1 MRMLELWKR
10 APITWSHV
18 APPLENGTFGCSEWR
33 HVEKPQCYCVL
44 FVGYTNIWLSSF
56 LADCLYS
63 VKDLPIRPSYV
74 LLASVTKMKL
84 ILSSIVNGCRYG
96 KLIEVGR
103 NGSKSVDIPGCLL
116 YTRTGSVPHLT
127 HDTLSL
133 IEGVPEPVHLT
144 LSTVAEHHEVL
155 EEYKEGIGKF
165 IGMPESILY
174 CSLHDPASP
183 CPSGYNT
190 NKTVS
195 VWGGGGRIE
204 ITLSKFMAMQ
214 QAFKPDWYQSMAD
227 GEPLPPGASRKRV
240 KKSVDRT
247 LGFLDGCLKEHQ
259 NSEVL
264 KNSEILGV
272 IEGGDILEERLR
284 SVRETM
290 KRPVGGFL
298 LDGFQADDMPDD
310 PKLNLIASVTGELP
324 EDKPRLIHGIGKPD
338 EVLECVSRGVDLFEG
353 FFPYVMTE
361 QGRALTFK
369 FKYKVDPEG
378 EVLEQSGCGDNEIS
392 NKASDKGGK
401 TVPFTIDLKSEQY
414 RADFRPLLED
424 CSCYCCKNHTRAYL
438 YHLLTTNELLAG
450 VLLMIHNQHHY
461 FGFFQSIRDA
471 VRDDKMHQL
480 KELIIKQKLQQ

>member
-1 MRMLELWKR
+1 MKL
-10 APITWSHV
+10 V
-18 APPLENGTFGCSEWR
+18 
-33 HVEKPQCYCVL
+33 
-44 FVGYTNIWLSSF
+44 LSSV
-56 LADCLYS
+56 A
-63 VKDLPIRPSYV
+63 
-74 LLASVTKMKL
+74 
-84 ILSSIVNGCRYG
+84 NGCRHG

-103 NGSKSVDIPGCLL
+103 NSSKNIDIPGCLL

-144 LSTVAEHHEVL
+144 LSTLAEHHEVL

-165 IGMPESILY
+165 IGMPESVLY

-195 VWGGGGRIE
+195 IWGGGGRIE

-214 QAFKPDWYQSMAD
+214 QAFKPHWYQSMAD
-227 GEPLPPGASRKRV
+227 GEPLPPGTSRKRV

-247 LGFLDGCLKEHQ
+247 LAFLDGCLKEHQ
-259 NSEVL
+259 SSEVL

-272 IEGGDILEERLR
+272 IEGGDVLEERLR
-284 SVRETM
+284 SVRETI

-298 LDGFQADDMPDD
+298 LDGFQGEDMPDNS
-310 PKLNLIASVTGELP
+310 KLNLIASVTGELP

-338 EVLECVSRGVDLFEG
+338 EVLECISRGVDLFEG
-353 FFPYVMTE
+353 FFPYLMTE
-361 QGRALTFK
+361 QGRALTFN
-369 FKYKVDPEG
+369 FKYKVDPEA
-378 EVLEQSGCGDNEIS
+378 EVLERNGCGDNKIS
-392 NKASDKGGK
+392 NQASDSGGK
-401 TVPFTIDLKSEQY
+401 AVPFTTDLRSEQY

-438 YHLLTTNELLAG
+438 YHLLITNELLAG

-471 VRDDKMHQL
+471 LRDNKMHQL
-480 KELIIKQKLQQ
+480 KELITKQKLQQ